1 MVYNQRCFRSVLIEE
16 TEAKIRVNRKYLTI
30 SKYSASDRYRNIAAI
45 IQMGAQEFK
54 QSLNTVFKCDELC
67 FFFLLKSESCRS
79 NILKEMILIQQNHID
94 DIIASYCFT

>member
-1 MVYNQRCFRSVLIEE
+1 MKNASVLCLLCKYTVKHLLVLHHKHPLWCTIRGVLDQFLFFILIEE

-67 FFFLLKSESCRS
+67 FFFC
-79 NILKEMILIQQNHID
+79 
-94 DIIASYCFT
+94 